1 MNAWCHPGP
10 KRSRFREK
18 ADHRPRSNERG
29 YMTAVVVFCMVLSA
43 VTVRAQIA
51 SNFVQFVPDVTATVF
66 GQNVPNHA
74 LTSAGPFAGG
84 VFITPPIADPHR
96 VKIDA
101 FSMLNATQYLFS
113 VDVPARINGI
123 NVHPA
128 DIMACTV
135 GQTNVWKYFDGRA
148 QIGLPEAANIN
159 ALAMSAA
166 TGFWFSVD
174 SNAGALNKGA
184 LYFWSLSAST
194 ITEIKTPTELDIPA
208 NADVNAAYEEGGVL
222 YFSIDRPMTSS
233 GQAKGRAADV
243 WRFDSP
249 GNTTLIPTLL
259 FPTVD
264 LSALHAPMDTDGD
277 GLTDLEELLVID
289 DPATTFPGGSAAPLA
304 PQFATNPN
312 NPDSD
317 GDGIMDGHEAAAK
330 TDPWNDLD
338 FLRISNLADIGTNRF
353 VQWTSV
359 IGVKYRVEAATNI
372 FGPYNVVLTN
382 LTAGDLVSGYLHPQP
397 SADIRH
403 YRIGVNPP

>member
-1 MNAWCHPGP
+1 
-10 KRSRFREK
+10 
-18 ADHRPRSNERG
+18 
-29 YMTAVVVFCMVLSA
+29 
-43 VTVRAQIA
+43 
-51 SNFVQFVPDVTATVF
+51 
-66 GQNVPNHA
+66 
-74 LTSAGPFAGG
+74 
-84 VFITPPIADPHR
+84 
-96 VKIDA
+96 A

-135 GQTNVWKYFDGRA
+135 GQTNVWKFVDGRA
-148 QIGLPEAANIN
+148 QIGLIEAVNIN

-184 LYFWSLSAST
+184 LYFWSLSANT
-194 ITEIKTPTELDIPA
+194 ITDIKNPVELGIPA
-208 NADVNAAYEEGGVL
+208 NANINAAYEENGIL
-222 YFSIDRPMTSS
+222 YFSIDRPITSS
-233 GQAKGRAADV
+233 GNQIGRAADV
-243 WRFDSP
+243 WRLNGFGDVS
-249 GNTTLIPTLL
+249 LIPTIL
-259 FPTVD
+259 FPNVD
-264 LSALHAPMDTDGD
+264 LSALHAPMDSDGD
-277 GLTDLEELLVID
+277 GLTDIEELLVID
-289 DPATTFPGGSAAPLA
+289 DPATTFPGGGAAPLA

-317 GDGIMDGHEAAAK
+317 GDGVSDGHEAASK

-338 FLRISNLADIGTNRF
+338 FLRISNLADISTNRL

-372 FGPYNVVLTN
+372 FGPYSVILTN
-382 LTAGDLVSGYLHPQP
+382 FTAGDLVSGYLHPQP
-397 SADIRH
+397 SVDIRH